1 MSIAEA
7 MDSTPHLRGTWQR
20 GLQALRP
27 KDKPHISAAD
37 TRRITGS
44 AYVDEALKR
53 VREHAEAHRW
63 DFGIGYRHTNRRNE
77 VLYWVEI
84 HTANDHGLTLVL
96 EKLRWLRGWLASDG
110 RLLACFEREFVWV
123 SSGKTSF
130 MPTSA
135 QAKQFALLGLK
146 HRGRVLR
153 IPDERPDELPT
164 VAQAR
169 GKT

>member
-7 MDSTPHLRGTWQR
+7 MEGTPHLRGAWQR

-27 KDKPHISAAD
+27 EDKPHISAQD

-44 AYVDEALKR
+44 AYVDEALKTI
-53 VREHAEAHRW
+53 REHAEAHRW
-63 DFGIGYRHTNRRNE
+63 DFGIGYRHTNRENE

-96 EKLRWLRGWLASDG
+96 EKLRWLRRWLAREG
-110 RLLACFEREFVWV
+110 RLLDSFEREFVWV
-123 SSGKTSF
+123 SSGRTSF

-135 QAKQFALLGLK
+135 PAKQFALLGLK
-146 HRGRVLR
+146 HKGRTLR
-153 IPDERPDELPT
+153 IPNERPDEPAG
-164 VAQAR
+164 VVQ
-169 GKT
+169 GKGRA